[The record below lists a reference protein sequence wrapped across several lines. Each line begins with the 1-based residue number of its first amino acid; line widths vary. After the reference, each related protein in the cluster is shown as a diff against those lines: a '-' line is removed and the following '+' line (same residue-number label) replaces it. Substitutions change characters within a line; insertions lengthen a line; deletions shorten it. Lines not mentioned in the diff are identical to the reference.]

1 MIRALIALTAL
12 FALQSCVTADK
23 CASRFPAPEKTT
35 IRENYVLDTLYLHEY
50 TAVFTDTTNCPPNLS
65 DTTIIVTERTRIIPG
80 QKVIVERLV
89 RDTVLRV
96 ERPDCP
102 RCPEVKKEIGDYWK
116 AFLAGAVVG
125 GIVVL
130 FSLWRK

>member
-12 FALQSCVTADK
+12 TALQSCVTADK

-35 IRENYVLDTLYLHEY
+35 IRESYVLDTLYLHEY
-50 TAVFTDTTNCPPNLS
+50 TAVFTDTTNCPPGLT
-65 DTTIIVTERTRIIPG
+65 DTTIVVTERTRVIPG

-89 RDTVLRV
+89 VDTVLRV

-102 RCPEVKKEIGDYWK
+102 VCPAAKESKGDYWK
-116 AFLAGAVVG
+116 AFFAGAVIG
-125 GIVVL
+125 GIAML
-130 FSLWRK
+130 FAAWRR

>member
-12 FALQSCVTADK
+12 TALQSCVTADK
-23 CASRFPAPEKTT
+23 CASRFPAPERTT
-35 IRENYVLDTLYLHEY
+35 IRENYVVDTIYLHEY

-65 DTTIIVTERTRIIPG
+65 DTTVVITERTRVIPG

-102 RCPEVKKEIGDYWK
+102 ICPQAKESKGDYWK
-116 AFLAGAVVG
+116 AFFAGAVVG
-125 GIVVL
+125 GIAML
-130 FSLWRK
+130 FASWRR